1 MTAEFSP
8 IFRGPPEPSSIGVSI
23 PIPRETELRD
33 AARAEW
39 DAIAAHVSEEV
50 RSLAEEFTALCER
63 IGVLNC
69 GSGCAVDDMGSDGVL
84 FDWNDGHLPILS
96 VMIRSGPQVVYS
108 GKFKNG
114 GRVSGTDSDLS
125 FVAQAL
131 TRMMEECGLP
141 VRYTSHSPVLWMS
154 GASAAER
161 VVQSYSSPPPTPILF
176 LFSQRPAP

>member
-1 MTAEFSP
+1 MARAAARP
-8 IFRGPPEPSSIGVSI
+8 KPPKVTVEYESLDVP
-23 PIPRETELRD
+23 PRYVEGETELRD

-131 TRMMEECGLP
+131 TRMMEEWGWPNELDKRL
-141 VRYTSHSPVLWMS
+141 VIAQALGEASRYRALD
-154 GASAAER
+154 
-161 VVQSYSSPPPTPILF
+161 PPITVAKPAQPT
-176 LFSQRPAP
+176 